1 MSHYEITTTHEV
13 DEEASLRYSI
23 ADAGQ
28 QLIRLV
34 ESSER
39 ATPPWIKPWEDGP
52 DLGAQR
58 SIRGN
63 VYTGYN
69 QFITTAMAYRY
80 RYNDN
85 RWLTHAEVTKRAG
98 QLRAGAEPTL
108 ILGIFNV
115 NESSQNLRYRV
126 IPIFNAD
133 QTIGCVTPPLK
144 FGNEPVADPIAAAEN
159 IIRQYADTP
168 PMRNDGSEALYYPV
182 RDCIEMP
189 PPSRFISSEDYYA
202 TIFHEMVHSTGHDSR
217 LDRFGE
223 GGSILIHERASE
235 ELVAEMGAALLC
247 TEAGISRTEIEEQ
260 HRAYIGHWRQY
271 ILNSAG
277 TAVVSAAERAQR
289 AVQYI
294 LGLDEDDGEANN

>member
-1 MSHYEITTTHEV
+1 M
-13 DEEASLRYSI
+13 LRYSI

-28 QLIRLV
+28 QLIYLI
-34 ESSER
+34 ESSAAEV
-39 ATPPWIKPWEDGP
+39 PPWIKPWRDGP

-85 RWLTHAEVTKRAG
+85 RWLTRTEVTKRAG
-98 QLRAGAEPTL
+98 QLKAGAEPTL
-108 ILGIFNV
+108 ILAIFNV
-115 NESSQNLRYRV
+115 NGHGQNLRYRV

-133 QTIGCVTPPLK
+133 QTIGRVTPPLK
-144 FGNEPVADPIAAAEN
+144 FGNEPVADPIAAAEK
-159 IIRQYADTP
+159 IIRQYAVMP
-168 PMRNDGSEALYYPV
+168 PMRNDGSEAVYYPV
-182 RDCIEMP
+182 RDCIEVP

-223 GGSILIHERASE
+223 GSIPIHEYASE

-271 ILNSAG
+271 ILDSSG
-277 TAVVSAAERAQR
+277 TAVVSSAERAQR

-294 LGLDEDDGEANN
+294 LGLDVGAGSASS